1 MVIEINKSKSVF
13 ITLGLIA
20 LLSIIS
26 SILIIAF
33 FEDRQSVLY
42 ILMTPAIV
50 LLVVLIYFN
59 SFFDKLH

>member
-1 MVIEINKSKSVF
+1 MVIEIKKSKSVF
-13 ITLGLIA
+13 ITLGIIA

-26 SILIIAF
+26 AILIIAF